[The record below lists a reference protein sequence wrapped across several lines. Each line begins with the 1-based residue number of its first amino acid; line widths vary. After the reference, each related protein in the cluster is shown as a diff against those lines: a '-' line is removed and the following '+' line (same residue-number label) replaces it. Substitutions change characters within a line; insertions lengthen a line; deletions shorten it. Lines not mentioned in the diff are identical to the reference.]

1 MTAVYTKAQK
11 IEKYKRELIHYYILL
26 MAAVLF
32 IFTIIFGFFIH
43 DEVMPWYTSGGLFI
57 LIYSY
62 IIVSRKKYSINK
74 LVHVYIILASLY
86 DFYIM
91 LAFWEN
97 SVASFVWLLPIPLGA
112 YVFFSRKYVILYS
125 LYVIVCI
132 LAGFVISKNFNFNF
146 PVHSKEDIR
155 ITDTLLVISNV
166 AVISLIIFYKDKIR
180 KEEIEHEI
188 EKKQEQKITISEKIE
203 TIDHEIF
210 EKIEYF
216 MIEKQPYKDP
226 GFNISKLA
234 AELNMN
240 SNYISKAI
248 RQNNFPNFNN
258 YLNIYRINHVKKLL
272 KENDLEKITLMYIY
286 TEAGFS
292 NQSTFNRVFK
302 QIEKI
307 TPSEYLIRR
316 INNVS

>member
-1 MTAVYTKAQK
+1 MRQEYTKAQK

-43 DEVMPWYTSGGLFI
+43 DDIMPWYTAGGLFI

-62 IIVSRKKYSINK
+62 IIVNRKKYSINK

-125 LYVIVCI
+125 
-132 LAGFVISKNFNFNF
+132 GFVISCILIGFIISKNINFNF
-146 PVHSKEDIR
+146 PLHSKEDIR
-155 ITDTLLVISNV
+155 ITDTLLVLSNV
-166 AVISLIIFYKDKIR
+166 AVIALIIFYKDKIR
-180 KEEIEHEI
+180 RVEIEHEI
-188 EKKQEQKITISEKIE
+188 EQKQEIKSIISEKTEIL
-203 TIDHEIF
+203 DQEIF
-210 EKIEYF
+210 NKIENF
-216 MIEKQPYKDP
+216 MEEKQLYKDP
-226 GFNISKLA
+226 NFNISKLS
-234 AELNMN
+234 AELNIN
-240 SNYISKAI
+240 SSYISKAI

-258 YLNIYRINHVKKLL
+258 YLNTYRINYVKKLM

-307 TPSEYLIRR
+307 TPSEYL
-316 INNVS
+316 NLSVKDVS